1 VILLRSETTLK
12 KQQMEGDRSSTWQ
25 RDREMTFGTMRR
37 IIAPTG
43 TGNLPALP
51 RDWIR
56 RSSASVM
63 TQRKIVPIQCA
74 FPQAFNSRRHWG
86 RDAARV
92 GVCSVGVCWLALAGT
107 VFAQE
112 PERAIS
118 AIPNLDYTYSNLPT
132 QPVGPD
138 DLLALSVYDSPELTR
153 TVRVD
158 ADGNIRLPMLKDPI
172 QVRGMVPSQLESAIA
187 KALTKG
193 NVLVDPIV
201 TVTIV
206 EYQSRPVNV
215 VGAVKTP
222 LVFQASRPIP
232 LLDAIARAGGMREDA
247 GSDIVVS
254 KQVLRDGKSV
264 RITQTIP
271 VRKLID
277 SADPTLN
284 VMLHGGEEVLVPEA
298 LKIYVVGNVKKPGA
312 YPVKSDEETT
322 ILQLLALSEG
332 LTPFSAKVAYVYR
345 RSPSGTKTE
354 VPVPLAKIMKRQS
367 PDVPL
372 QANDILY
379 IPDNNGKR
387 LTAET
392 LDRIAG
398 LGSGAATD
406 YIIWH

>member
-1 VILLRSETTLK
+1 
-12 KQQMEGDRSSTWQ
+12 
-25 RDREMTFGTMRR
+25 
-37 IIAPTG
+37 
-43 TGNLPALP
+43 
-51 RDWIR
+51 
-56 RSSASVM
+56 
-63 TQRKIVPIQCA
+63 
-74 FPQAFNSRRHWG
+74 
-86 RDAARV
+86 
-92 GVCSVGVCWLALAGT
+92 
-107 VFAQE
+107 
-112 PERAIS
+112 
-118 AIPNLDYTYSNLPT
+118 
-132 QPVGPD
+132 
-138 DLLALSVYDSPELTR
+138 
-153 TVRVD
+153 VD

-215 VGAVKTP
+215 VGAVKNP
-222 LVFQASRPIP
+222 LVFQATRPIP
-232 LLDAIARAGGMREDA
+232 LLDAIARAGGIREDA

-254 KQVLRDGKSV
+254 KEVIRDGKTS

-277 SADPTLN
+277 NADPALN
-284 VMLHGGEEVLVPEA
+284 VMLHGGEEVLVPQA

-312 YPVKSDEETT
+312 YPVKTDEETT

-332 LTPFSAKVAYVYR
+332 LTPYSAKVAYVYR
-345 RSPSGTKTE
+345 KSPGGNKTE

-392 LDRIAG
+392 IDRIAG
-398 LGSGAATD
+398 LGTATATD
-406 YIIWH
+406 FIIWH

>member
-1 VILLRSETTLK
+1 V
-12 KQQMEGDRSSTWQ
+12 W
-25 RDREMTFGTMRR
+25 
-37 IIAPTG
+37 
-43 TGNLPALP
+43 
-51 RDWIR
+51 
-56 RSSASVM
+56 SV
-63 TQRKIVPIQCA
+63 
-74 FPQAFNSRRHWG
+74 
-86 RDAARV
+86 
-92 GVCSVGVCWLALAGT
+92 SVGFLALAGT
-107 VFAQE
+107 VCAQQA
-112 PERAIS
+112 ERAVS
-118 AIPNLDYTYSNLPT
+118 TAPNLDYSYSNLPT

-172 QVRGMVPSQLESAIA
+172 PVRGMVPSQLESAIA

-215 VGAVKTP
+215 VGAVKNP
-222 LVFQASRPIP
+222 LVFQATRPIP

-254 KQVLRDGKSV
+254 KEVVRDGKSV

-277 SADPTLN
+277 NADPTLN

-298 LKIYVVGNVKKPGA
+298 LKIYVVGNVKRPGA
-312 YPVKSDEETT
+312 YPIRNDEETT
-322 ILQLLALSEG
+322 ILQMLALSEG
-332 LTPFSAKVAYVYR
+332 LTPYSAKVAYVYR
-345 RSPSGTKTE
+345 RSPGGTKTE
-354 VPVPLAKIMKRQS
+354 VPVPLAKIMKRKA

-372 QANDILY
+372 QANDVLY

-398 LGSGAATD
+398 LGTATATD

>member
-1 VILLRSETTLK
+1 
-12 KQQMEGDRSSTWQ
+12 
-25 RDREMTFGTMRR
+25 MTFGAVRR
-37 IIAPTG
+37 ITAPTG
-43 TGNLPALP
+43 TDNCQRPAK
-51 RDWIR
+51 DWIR
-56 RSSASVM
+56 RFSASVM
-63 TQRKIVPIQCA
+63 TQLTIAAIQFTFLQVRDSA
-74 FPQAFNSRRHWG
+74 RHWG
-86 RDAARV
+86 RAVARM
-92 GVCSVGVCWLALAGT
+92 GVCSCGVCLLALAGNLH
-107 VFAQE
+107 AQQS
-112 PERAIS
+112 ERAVSS
-118 AIPNLDYTYSNLPT
+118 APNLDYAYSNLPT

-158 ADGNIRLPMLKDPI
+158 ADGNIRLPMLKDPV

-187 KALTKG
+187 KALIKG

-215 VGAVKTP
+215 VGAVKNP
-222 LVFQASRPIP
+222 LVFQATRPIP
-232 LLDAIARAGGMREDA
+232 LLDAIARAGGIREDA

-254 KQVLRDGKSV
+254 KEVMRDGKPT

-277 SADPTLN
+277 NADPALN

-312 YPVKSDEETT
+312 YPVRNDEETT

-332 LTPFSAKVAYVYR
+332 LSPYSAKVAYVYR
-345 RSPSGTKTE
+345 RSPGGSKTE

-398 LGSGAATD
+398 LGTATAAD

>member
-1 VILLRSETTLK
+1 
-12 KQQMEGDRSSTWQ
+12 
-25 RDREMTFGTMRR
+25 
-37 IIAPTG
+37 
-43 TGNLPALP
+43 
-51 RDWIR
+51 
-56 RSSASVM
+56 M
-63 TQRKIVPIQCA
+63 TQPKIAAIQFTFLQVCRGA
-74 FPQAFNSRRHWG
+74 RHLG
-86 RDAARV
+86 RAMARM
-92 GVCSVGVCWLALAGT
+92 GACSVGVCLLALAGNLY
-107 VFAQE
+107 AQQS
-112 PERAIS
+112 ERAVS
-118 AIPNLDYTYSNLPT
+118 TAPNLDYAYSNLPT

-153 TVRVD
+153 TLRVD
-158 ADGNIRLPMLKDPI
+158 AGGNIRLPMLKDPI
-172 QVRGMVPSQLESAIA
+172 QVQGMVPSQLESAIA

-215 VGAVKTP
+215 VGAVKNP
-222 LVFQASRPIP
+222 LVFQATRPIP
-232 LLDAIARAGGMREDA
+232 LLDAIARAGGIKEDA

-254 KQVLRDGKSV
+254 KEVVRDGKPA

-277 SADPTLN
+277 NADPSLN

-312 YPVKSDEETT
+312 YPVRNDEETT

-332 LTPFSAKVAYVYR
+332 LTPYSAKVAYVYR
-345 RSPSGTKTE
+345 RSPGGAKTE
-354 VPVPLAKIMKRQS
+354 VPVALAKIMKRQS

-398 LGSGAATD
+398 LGAATATD
-406 YIIWH
+406 LIIWP

>member
-1 VILLRSETTLK
+1 MMQLK
-12 KQQMEGDRSSTWQ
+12 
-25 RDREMTFGTMRR
+25 
-37 IIAPTG
+37 IA
-43 TGNLPALP
+43 A
-51 RDWIR
+51 IR
-56 RSSASVM
+56 F
-63 TQRKIVPIQCA
+63 A
-74 FPQAFNSRRHWG
+74 FPQACDRARHWG
-86 RDAARV
+86 RAVARM
-92 GVCSVGVCWLALAGT
+92 GVCSVGVCFLALAGT
-107 VFAQE
+107 VYAQQSG
-112 PERAIS
+112 RAVS
-118 AIPNLDYTYSNLPT
+118 TVPNLDYSYSNLPT

-215 VGAVKTP
+215 VGAVKNP
-222 LVFQASRPIP
+222 LVFQATRPIP

-254 KQVLRDGKSV
+254 KEVVRDGKPV

-277 SADPTLN
+277 NADPALN
-284 VMLHGGEEVLVPEA
+284 VMLHGGEEVLVPQA
-298 LKIYVVGNVKKPGA
+298 LRIYVVGNVKKPGA
-312 YPVKSDEETT
+312 YPVKNDEETT

-332 LTPFSAKVAYVYR
+332 LTPYSAKVAYVYR
-345 RSPSGTKTE
+345 RSAGGTKTE

-379 IPDNNGKR
+379 VPDNNGKR
-387 LTAET
+387 LTAQT
-392 LDRIAG
+392 IDRIAG
-398 LGSGAATD
+398 FGTATATD
-406 YIIWH
+406 FIIWH

>member
-1 VILLRSETTLK
+1 
-12 KQQMEGDRSSTWQ
+12 
-25 RDREMTFGTMRR
+25 
-37 IIAPTG
+37 
-43 TGNLPALP
+43 
-51 RDWIR
+51 
-56 RSSASVM
+56 M
-63 TQRKIVPIQCA
+63 TQLKIAVNQFA
-74 FPQAFNSRRHWG
+74 FPQACDSPLHWG
-86 RDAARV
+86 RAAARI
-92 GVCSVGVCWLALAGT
+92 GACLIGLSWLALTGT
-107 VFAQE
+107 VYAHAQQA
-112 PERAIS
+112 ERAIS
-118 AIPNLDYTYSNLPT
+118 TAPNLDYAYSNLPT

-158 ADGNIRLPMLKDPI
+158 ADGNIRLPMLKQPI
-172 QVRGMVPSQLESAIA
+172 QVRGMVPSQLEAAIA
-187 KALTKG
+187 ESLTKG

-215 VGAVKTP
+215 VGAVKNP
-222 LVFQASRPIP
+222 LVFQATRPIP

-254 KQVLRDGKSV
+254 KEVVRDGKPA

-277 SADPTLN
+277 NADPALN
-284 VMLHGGEEVLVPEA
+284 VLLHGGEEVLVPEA

-312 YPVKSDEETT
+312 YPVKNDEETT

-332 LTPFSAKVAYVYR
+332 LTPYSAKVAYVYR
-345 RSPSGTKTE
+345 RSPGGSKTE

-398 LGSGAATD
+398 LGTATATD

>member
-1 VILLRSETTLK
+1 MTL
-12 KQQMEGDRSSTWQ
+12 GII
-25 RDREMTFGTMRR
+25 RR
-37 IIAPTG
+37 ITAPTG
-43 TGNLPALP
+43 TPQRPPKTRFG
-51 RDWIR
+51 
-56 RSSASVM
+56 RSSAPVM
-63 TQRKIVPIQCA
+63 THLKKIAAIQLISRKTVDPPC
-74 FPQAFNSRRHWG
+74 HWG
-86 RDAARV
+86 RAVALVAA
-92 GVCSVGVCWLALAGT
+92 CWLVMAASAYG
-107 VFAQE
+107 QQ
-112 PERAIS
+112 PERAVATAS
-118 AIPNLDYTYSNLPT
+118 NFDYAYSNLPT

-158 ADGNIRLPMLKDPI
+158 ADGNIRLPMLRDPI

-187 KALTKG
+187 RALTKG
-193 NVLVDPIV
+193 NVLVDPVV

-215 VGAVKTP
+215 VGAVKNP
-222 LVFQASRPIP
+222 LVFQATRPIP
-232 LLDAIARAGGMREDA
+232 LLDAIARAGGIREDA

-254 KQVLRDGKSV
+254 KEAMQDGKPT

-277 SADPTLN
+277 NADPSLN

-298 LKIYVVGNVKKPGA
+298 LKIYVVGNVRKPGA
-312 YPVKSDEETT
+312 YPVRSDEETT

-332 LTPFSAKVAYVYR
+332 LAPYSAKVAYVYR
-345 RSPSGTKTE
+345 RAPGGAKTE
-354 VPVPLAKIMKRQS
+354 LPVELGKIMKRKS

-379 IPDNNGKR
+379 IPDNKGQR
-387 LTAET
+387 LTAQT
-392 LDRIAG
+392 IDRLAG
-398 LGSGAATD
+398 LGTATATD

>member
-1 VILLRSETTLK
+1 LIVYLAD
-12 KQQMEGDRSSTWQ
+12 G
-25 RDREMTFGTMRR
+25 
-37 IIAPTG
+37 
-43 TGNLPALP
+43 P
-51 RDWIR
+51 RDDIR
-56 RSSASVM
+56 HHEAYKCANPEAPRPQRPARAWTRFSSASVM
-63 TQRKIVPIQCA
+63 THLTI
-74 FPQAFNSRRHWG
+74 
-86 RDAARV
+86 ARV
-92 GVCSVGVCWLALAGT
+92 GWCWLLLAGCLY
-107 VFAQE
+107 AQQ
-112 PERAIS
+112 PERS
-118 AIPNLDYTYSNLPT
+118 VSTVSNLDYVYSNLPT

-153 TVRVD
+153 TVRVG
-158 ADGNIRLPMLKDPI
+158 ADGSIRLPMLKDPI
-172 QVRGMVPSQLESAIA
+172 QVRGMVPSELEAAVA
-187 KALTKG
+187 KSLTREK
-193 NVLVDPIV
+193 VLVDPIV

-215 VGAVKTP
+215 VGAVKNP
-222 LVFQASRPIP
+222 LVFQATRPIP
-232 LLDAIARAGGMREDA
+232 LLDAIARAGGIREDA
-247 GSDIVVS
+247 GSDILVS
-254 KQVLRDGKSV
+254 KEVLRDGKPA

-277 SADPTLN
+277 NADPSLN

-312 YPVKSDEETT
+312 YPIRNDEETT

-332 LTPFSAKVAYVYR
+332 LTPYSAKVAYVYR
-345 RSPSGTKTE
+345 RSPAGAKTE
-354 VPVPLAKIMKRQS
+354 VPVELAKIMKRKA

-398 LGSGAATD
+398 LGATTATE
-406 YIIWH
+406 YVIWH

>member
-1 VILLRSETTLK
+1 MPQSNLRFCK
-12 KQQMEGDRSSTWQ
+12 RA
-25 RDREMTFGTMRR
+25 
-37 IIAPTG
+37 IALAIG
-43 TGNLPALP
+43 VALWPA
-51 RDWIR
+51 WVC
-56 RSSASVM
+56 AS
-63 TQRKIVPIQCA
+63 C
-74 FPQAFNSRRHWG
+74 
-86 RDAARV
+86 
-92 GVCSVGVCWLALAGT
+92 GVCFLALAGT
-107 VFAQE
+107 VYAQQA
-112 PERAIS
+112 ERAIS
-118 AIPNLDYTYSNLPT
+118 PVPNLDYAYSNLPT

-215 VGAVKTP
+215 VGAVKNP
-222 LVFQASRPIP
+222 LVFQATRPIP

-254 KQVLRDGKSV
+254 KEVVRDGKPA

-277 SADPTLN
+277 NADPALN

-312 YPVKSDEETT
+312 YPVRNDEETT

-332 LTPFSAKVAYVYR
+332 LTPYSAKVAYVYR
-345 RSPSGTKTE
+345 RSPGGTKTE
-354 VPVPLAKIMKRQS
+354 VPVPLAKIMKRKS

-398 LGSGAATD
+398 LGTATATD

>member
-1 VILLRSETTLK
+1 
-12 KQQMEGDRSSTWQ
+12 
-25 RDREMTFGTMRR
+25 MTCRTMWR
-37 IIAPTG
+37 IKTPTG
-43 TGNLPALP
+43 IGRLPAALRQPGRFP
-51 RDWIR
+51 RV
-56 RSSASVM
+56 SLM
-63 TQRKIVPIQCA
+63 
-74 FPQAFNSRRHWG
+74 RHIKAIFG
-86 RDAARV
+86 L
-92 GVCSVGVCWLALAGT
+92 CSLVVAGC
-107 VFAQE
+107 VYAQQ
-112 PERAIS
+112 PERAVS
-118 AIPNLDYTYSNLPT
+118 SVPNLDYTYSNLPT

-172 QVRGMVPSQLESAIA
+172 RVRGMVPSQMETAIA

-193 NVLVDPIV
+193 NVLIDPIV

-215 VGAVKTP
+215 VGAVKNP
-222 LVFQASRPIP
+222 LVFQATRPIP
-232 LLDAIARAGGMREDA
+232 LLDAIARAGGIREDA

-254 KQVLRDGKSV
+254 QLVMRDGTPS

-277 SADPTLN
+277 NADPSVN

-312 YPVKSDEETT
+312 YPVRSDEETT

-332 LTPFSAKVAYVYR
+332 LAPYSAKVAYVYR
-345 RSPSGTKTE
+345 RTPGGTKTE
-354 VPVPLAKIMKRQS
+354 LPVELAKIMKRKS

-372 QANDILY
+372 QPNDILY
-379 IPDNNGKR
+379 IPDNKGQR
-387 LTAET
+387 LTAQT

-398 LGSGAATD
+398 LGASTATD

>member
-1 VILLRSETTLK
+1 
-12 KQQMEGDRSSTWQ
+12 
-25 RDREMTFGTMRR
+25 MTFGTTRR
-37 IIAPTG
+37 ITAPTG
-43 TGNLPALP
+43 TCNYQRPAK
-51 RDWIR
+51 DWIR

-63 TQRKIVPIQCA
+63 TQLNITAIQFA
-74 FPQAFNSRRHWG
+74 FLQACDRARRWG
-86 RDAARV
+86 QAVVRMA
-92 GVCSVGVCWLALAGT
+92 VCLVAVCFLALAGT
-107 VFAQE
+107 VYAQQS
-112 PERAIS
+112 ERAVSS
-118 AIPNLDYTYSNLPT
+118 APNLEYAYSNLPT

-158 ADGNIRLPMLKDPI
+158 ADGNIRLPMLKDPV

-193 NVLVDPIV
+193 KVLVDPIV

-215 VGAVKTP
+215 VGAVKNP
-222 LVFQASRPIP
+222 LVFQATRPIP
-232 LLDAIARAGGMREDA
+232 LLDAIARAGGIREDA

-254 KQVLRDGKSV
+254 KEVVRDGKPV

-277 SADPTLN
+277 NADPALN

-312 YPVKSDEETT
+312 YPVRNDEETT

-332 LTPFSAKVAYVYR
+332 LAPYSAKVAYVYR
-345 RSPSGTKTE
+345 RSPGGAKTE

-398 LGSGAATD
+398 LGAATATD
-406 YIIWH
+406 FIIWH

>member
-1 VILLRSETTLK
+1 
-12 KQQMEGDRSSTWQ
+12 
-25 RDREMTFGTMRR
+25 
-37 IIAPTG
+37 
-43 TGNLPALP
+43 
-51 RDWIR
+51 
-56 RSSASVM
+56 M
-63 TQRKIVPIQCA
+63 TQLKIAAIQFAFLQACDCA
-74 FPQAFNSRRHWG
+74 RHWG
-86 RDAARV
+86 RAVARV
-92 GVCSVGVCWLALAGT
+92 GVCSISVCFLVLIGT
-107 VFAQE
+107 VYAQQS
-112 PERAIS
+112 ERALS
-118 AIPNLDYTYSNLPT
+118 TVPNLDYSYSNLPT

-187 KALTKG
+187 KALTRG

-215 VGAVKTP
+215 VGAVKNP
-222 LVFQASRPIP
+222 LVFQATRPIP

-254 KQVLRDGKSV
+254 KEVVRDGKPT

-277 SADPTLN
+277 NADPALN
-284 VMLHGGEEVLVPEA
+284 VLLHGGEEVLVPEA

-312 YPVKSDEETT
+312 YPVRNDEETT

-332 LTPFSAKVAYVYR
+332 LTPYSAKVAYVYR
-345 RSPSGTKTE
+345 RSAGGSKTE

-398 LGSGAATD
+398 LGTATATD
-406 YIIWH
+406 LIIWH

>member
-1 VILLRSETTLK
+1 
-12 KQQMEGDRSSTWQ
+12 
-25 RDREMTFGTMRR
+25 
-37 IIAPTG
+37 
-43 TGNLPALP
+43 
-51 RDWIR
+51 
-56 RSSASVM
+56 M
-63 TQRKIVPIQCA
+63 TQVENNR
-74 FPQAFNSRRHWG
+74 WG
-86 RDAARV
+86 RFAARAFFCV
-92 GVCSVGVCWLALAGT
+92 LVLRGSVY
-107 VFAQE
+107 AQQ
-112 PERAIS
+112 S
-118 AIPNLDYTYSNLPT
+118 APLNSAASYSYSYSNLPT

-153 TVRVD
+153 SVRVD
-158 ADGNIRLPMLKDPI
+158 AAGNIRLPMLKDSI
-172 QVRGMVPSQLESAIA
+172 QVQGLVPSQIESAVA
-187 KALTKG
+187 QALTKG

-215 VGAVKTP
+215 VGAVKNP
-222 LVFQASRPIP
+222 LVFQATRPIP

-254 KQVLRDGKSV
+254 RQVVQDGKPA

-277 SADPTLN
+277 NADPSVN

-312 YPVKSDEETT
+312 YPVRNDEETT

-332 LTPFSAKVAYVYR
+332 LAPYSAKVAYVYR
-345 RSPSGTKTE
+345 RAPGGTKTE
-354 VPVPLAKIMKRQS
+354 VPIELAKIMKRKS

-379 IPDNNGKR
+379 IPDNKGQR
-387 LTAET
+387 LTAQT
-392 LDRIAG
+392 IDRLAG
-398 LGSGAATD
+398 LGTATATD